1 MPGPLNYVR
10 PGDPAFPTINADMLN
25 NIIGAVR
32 DFRRVKKTGRSDT
45 INLATDFVYAINN
58 SPTNADIYD
67 VLTFDNVGLTIANE
81 QDQIN
86 FQRRPLFS
94 IITPATSDDFPVVA
108 LEPIPR
114 YAIGRV
120 AIGGIVTCTVNVTD
134 AGHEYAN
141 PTASDRTKMTSGAT
155 GQCRILWKESGTG
168 NKLAVVYLYQSTGG
182 GDSCDWLT
190 VEPVLTAVCD
200 GGDIVTTTLTG
211 YEFCAREA

>member
-1 MPGPLNYVR
+1 MPEPLDYIA
-10 PGDPAFPTINADMLN
+10 PGSPAFPTINAGMLN
-25 NIIGAVR
+25 AIISAV
-32 DFRRVKKTGRSDT
+32 KGIQTGKNTSRSDT
-45 INLATDFVYAINN
+45 INLATDVVYAINN

-134 AGHEYAN
+134 AAHEYAN
-141 PTASDRTKMTSGAT
+141 PTAGNRTKMTSAAT
-155 GQCRILWKESGTG
+155 GQCRILWKDTGTG
-168 NKLAVVYLYQSTGG
+168 DKTAVVYLYQSSGG
-182 GDSCDWLT
+182 SCDTWLS
-190 VEPVLTAVCD
+190 VEPLLTATCS

-211 YEFCAREA
+211 YEFCVREA